1 MKPLLSNSRV
11 KYSLLVLAV
20 LLFTLS
26 FFFNKIY
33 TNRSSVADE
42 VEASEKYIHKQQADF
57 NSFLADTGLIYRLT
71 ENEEPIADLQQVTAK
86 KYGVFLYKLT
96 DVSTLSMRFWN
107 TQLILP
113 PATTFNRGEMEEMM
127 KLSNGYYIVVKKF
140 LHIRSGTVI
149 AYAMIPIRTQYWLE
163 TTYLVDE
170 FVYSKT
176 ANFRVSLAENKVTEF
191 PVKSLSGKPLFYFE
205 KRNTGV
211 VPYNNALTILLR
223 FSGLLLLL
231 LFVHLIAESLAQQ
244 RLWWGIVFLGA
255 SLLII
260 RIVIY
265 LVPSL
270 LNLRQ
275 FELFDPAVY
284 GSNFVQRSLGDL
296 LMNSVFFCWLV
307 LFSWYKIQKME
318 SFTSPWKQWLKMSTG
333 ILSLIMLILST
344 FLISSIIRSI
354 VADSKISFDVTNFW
368 SLDRY
373 TVVGFFVLATLSLSY
388 YYFTQLLF
396 RIIFPFLRGEIWLV
410 YFAIAFS
417 GLVFLTLRT
426 GDPKVLFYIPV
437 LCWLL
442 VYTWLVNR
450 EGVIL
455 NRIRINIAGII
466 FWIFVFSVSI
476 SAIMLV
482 ENKKAE
488 WNRRITY
495 ASGLA
500 QQTDKSTERQLNIAL
515 NYLDNDFLQAN
526 FERFEDSAAN
536 VAIVDSIQASLYTP
550 YSEQFETLFY
560 LYDSMGKPLYNRDA
574 TKFEAF
580 RTIVSQQAYP
590 TQLPGIYYYEKSFD
604 QYTFIV
610 EKDILDTVGRN
621 LGYMFIVVNPRK
633 YSGDALIAELF
644 KQNSNSSTPE
654 NSPIYSYAVYNQGKL
669 LKLSNRYPFSTRLTA
684 EQIASLTN
692 ETNRKVNGDY
702 DELWFKA
709 SNQRIVVITRKQDT
723 LIETITLFSY
733 IFSSFLFLILVVQ
746 ILSLL
751 VKAVYDPASFKR
763 FFHFN
768 IRNQVHSTIIF
779 ISIFSFIIIG
789 VATINFF
796 KTRYNRTNSD
806 RLSRTMKIMAQE
818 VEQRITGYDLET
830 GMIVIGDSA
839 TGQSVQNLVDRISDI
854 HGVDVNIYDLSGD
867 LQVSSASN
875 VYEKGVLSKKM
886 EPGAFFRLGRLNQV
900 QLVQEEK
907 IADLTYLSIYA
918 PARDQDGNA
927 YAYIG
932 IPYFTSMPELNQ
944 EISNFIV
951 TVINLNA
958 FILLV
963 AGLIALY
970 ITNRITRSFS
980 IISNKMKDVN
990 LGKMN
995 EEIEWNRDDEI
1006 GDLVKEYNK
1015 MVAKLEES
1023 AVALAKTERQEAWR
1037 EMARQVAHE
1046 IKNPLTPMKLSIQ
1059 YLQKAINNNQPNVK
1073 ELSSSVANTLVEQI
1087 DHLSKIA
1094 ADFSQF
1100 ANISNTN
1107 IEEFDLHS
1115 VIKSLQ
1121 ELYSADPNTEFN
1133 WQPLHRQIL
1142 VHADK
1147 TQMNRLFTNLF
1158 ANAVEARGSKDHSI
1172 IEVME
1177 QMEGDTLRIS
1187 IKDNGEGIAE
1197 EMQSRI
1203 FIPNFTTKSSGTGLG
1218 LAMCKGIVEQA
1229 RGRIWFETKKG
1240 FGTTFH
1246 VELPIVNAA
1255 RMAANERE

>member
-11 KYSLLVLAV
+11 WKFSLLLLAA

-26 FFFNKIY
+26 FFFNKLY
-33 TNRSSVADE
+33 TNRSSIADE
-42 VEASEKYIHKQQADF
+42 VKTAERYLHHLQKDF
-57 NSFLADTGLIYRLT
+57 NDLLADTSLLGRLSENT
-71 ENEEPIADLQQVTAK
+71 ESLKDLEKMTSK

-96 DVSTLSMRFWN
+96 GGSMLSMRFWSN
-107 TQLILP
+107 QVILP
-113 PATTFNRGEMEEMM
+113 PPNTYHQGEMEELM
-127 KLSNGYYIVVKKF
+127 KLSNGYYLVVKKF
-140 LHIRSGTVI
+140 VTLSSGTVI
-149 AYAMIPIRTQYWLE
+149 AYAMIPFRSAYWLE
-163 TTYLVDE
+163 TDYLPE
-170 FVYSKT
+170 KFVYTKT
-176 ANFRVSLAENKVTEF
+176 ADYRVVLVTNAVTEF
-191 PVKSLSGKPLFYFE
+191 PIKSISGKTLFYFD
-205 KRNTGV
+205 KKTTGV
-211 VPYNNALTILLR
+211 VPYNNALTIILR

-231 LFVHLIAESLAQQ
+231 LFVHLIAESLSQKK
-244 RLWWGIVFLGA
+244 LWKGVLFLA
-255 SLLII
+255 VSLLVI
-260 RIVIY
+260 RLLIY
-265 LVPSL
+265 WMPAL

-275 FELFDPAVY
+275 FELFDPSIY
-284 GSNFVQRSLGDL
+284 GSTFVQRSLGDL

-307 LFSWYKIQKME
+307 LFTWYKVQRLE
-318 SFTSPWKQWLKMSTG
+318 SFISQWPQWTKLLTG
-333 ILSLIMLILST
+333 LVSLVMLIYST
-344 FLISSIIRSI
+344 FIISSVIRSI

-417 GLVFLTLRT
+417 GLVYLTIKT
-426 GDPKVLFYIPV
+426 GDPAVLFYIPV

-455 NRIRINIAGII
+455 TRIRINIAGIL

-476 SAIMLV
+476 AAIMLV
-482 ENKKAE
+482 ENRKAE
-488 WNRRITY
+488 WNKRKLY
-495 ASGLA
+495 AEKLA
-500 QQTDKSTERQLNIAL
+500 TQADPSSERLMSIAL
-515 NYLDNDFLQAN
+515 NYLDNDFLQNN
-526 FERFEDSAAN
+526 FYRFRDSSTN
-536 VAIVDSIQASLYTP
+536 AIVRDSISSGLYRT
-550 YSEQFETLFY
+550 YADQFETTFY
-560 LYDSMGKPLYNRDA
+560 AYDSAGNSLFNPDA
-574 TKFEAF
+574 TRFEALK
-580 RTIVSQQAYP
+580 TIVLQQSHP
-590 TQLPGIYYYEKSFD
+590 TSTPGVYYYETAFD
-604 QYTFIV
+604 KFTFIT
-610 EKDILDTVGRN
+610 EKDITDSSGRS
-621 LGYMFIVVNPRK
+621 LGYFFIISNPKK
-633 YSGDALIAELF
+633 YGSDALLAELF
-644 KQNSNSSTPE
+644 KQNRTSDPE
-654 NSPIYSYAVYNQGKL
+654 NSPIYSYAVYSQGKL
-669 LKLSNRYPFSTRLTA
+669 TRLSNKYPFSTKLSDA
-684 EQIASLTN
+684 EVASLTG
-692 ETNRKVNGDY
+692 EVNKRVSGDF
-702 DELWFKA
+702 DELWYKA
-709 SNQRIVVITRKQDT
+709 SNQKIVVMARKQDT

-733 IFSSFLFLILVVQ
+733 IFSSFLFLIFIVQ

-751 VKAVYDPASFKR
+751 VRAVYDLEGFKR

-789 VATINFF
+789 IATINFF
-796 KTRYNRTNSD
+796 RSRYNRTNSD
-806 RLSRTMKIMAQE
+806 KLSRTMKIMVNEMQKRIKAGDPGSDQITLYDSTTSHTVQSLVEE
-818 VEQRITGYDLET
+818 VSE
-830 GMIVIGDSA
+830 
-839 TGQSVQNLVDRISDI
+839 I
-854 HGVDVNIYDLSGD
+854 HGVDVNVYDLGGD
-867 LQVSSASN
+867 LQVSSEAN
-875 VYEKGVLSKKM
+875 VYDRGVLSKKM
-886 EPGAFFRLGRLNQV
+886 EPGAYYRLSRLNQV
-900 QLVQEEK
+900 EHVQEEN
-907 IADLTYLSIYA
+907 IANLSYLSIYA
-918 PARDQDGNA
+918 PVRDEDGKA
-927 YAYIG
+927 YAYLG
-932 IPYFTSMPELNQ
+932 IPYFTSQPELDQ

-963 AGLIALY
+963 AGLIALF

-1023 AVALAKTERQEAWR
+1023 AAALAKTEREEAWR

-1107 IEEFDLHS
+1107 IEEFDLHT
-1115 VIKSLQ
+1115 VIRSLQ
-1121 ELYSADPNTEFN
+1121 ELYSSDPNTEFIWN
-1133 WQPLHRQIL
+1133 PLHRRIM

-1158 ANAVEARGSKDHSI
+1158 ANAVEACGTGPCR
-1172 IEVME
+1172 IEVSE
-1177 QMEGDTLRIS
+1177 QMEDGMVRVS
-1187 IKDNGEGIAE
+1187 VKDNGEGIAE

-1229 RGRIWFETKKG
+1229 RGRIWFETKLG
-1240 FGTTFH
+1240 SGTTFH
-1246 VELPIVNAA
+1246 VELPVVN
-1255 RMAANERE
+1255 E

>member
-1 MKPLLSNSRV
+1 VKLIFSNNRV
-11 KYSLLVLAV
+11 KYSLLVLAL

-33 TNRSSVADE
+33 TNRSTVTDE
-42 VEASEKYIHKQQADF
+42 VRIAQRYLQKYEEDF
-57 NSFLADTGLIYRLT
+57 NKFLTDTALLFRLA
-71 ENEEPIADLQQVTAK
+71 ENVEPQQDLEKVTAK
-86 KYGVFLYKLT
+86 KYGIFLYKQG
-96 DVSTLSMRFWN
+96 DDSTLSLHFWN
-107 TQLILP
+107 TQADIP
-113 PATTFNRGEMEEMM
+113 PDSSFPGGELEQGM
-127 KLSNGYYIVVKKF
+127 KLENGYYF
-140 LHIRSGTVI
+140 LIKRFVRLQSGRVI
-149 AYAMIPIRTQYWLE
+149 AFATIPFRSAYWLPD
-163 TTYLVDE
+163 YLPE
-170 FVYSKT
+170 KFAYSST
-176 ANFRVSLAENKVTEF
+176 ANKRVQLSDSITAYS
-191 PVKSLSGKPLFYFE
+191 VKSISGKPIFYL
-205 KRNTGV
+205 KNKNNGI

-231 LFVHLIAESLAQQ
+231 LCVHLIAESLSQQ
-244 RLWWGIVFLGA
+244 RLWKGVLFLGL
-255 SLLII
+255 SLLVI
-260 RIVIY
+260 RMVIY
-265 LVPSL
+265 WVPSL

-275 FELFDPAVY
+275 FELFDPTVY
-284 GSNFVQRSLGDL
+284 GSTFVQRSLGDL

-307 LFSWYKIQKME
+307 LFTWYKVQKLE
-318 SFTSPWKQWLKMSTG
+318 SFVSPWPQWMKMLTG
-333 ILSLIMLILST
+333 LLSLILLILST

-417 GLVFLTLRT
+417 GLVFLTLKT
-426 GDPKVLFYIPV
+426 GDPTVLFYIPV
-437 LCWLL
+437 LVWLL
-442 VYTWLVNR
+442 IYTWLVNR

-476 SAIMLV
+476 AAIMLV

-488 WNRRITY
+488 WERRKYY
-495 ASGLA
+495 AGKLT
-500 QQTDKSTERQLNIAL
+500 QLTDESTERMMSIAL
-515 NYLDNDFLQAN
+515 NYLDNDFLSSN
-526 FERFEDSAAN
+526 FDRFRTWSGSME
-536 VAIVDSIQASLYTP
+536 IRDSISSAFYSP
-550 YSEQFETLFY
+550 YATQFETTFY
-560 LYDSMGKPLYNRDA
+560 VYDSAGVPLGNTDPTR
-574 TKFEAF
+574 FEAL
-580 RTIVSQQAYP
+580 RTIVAQQSHA
-590 TQLPGIYYYEKSFD
+590 TRMPGTYYYETAFD
-604 QYTFIV
+604 QYTFIT
-610 EKDILDTVGRN
+610 EKNIQDSAGRN
-621 LGYMFIVVNPRK
+621 MGYMFIISNPHK
-633 YSGDALIAELF
+633 YPSDALLAELF
-644 KQNSNSSTPE
+644 KQNRSNDPE
-654 NSPIYSYAVYNQGKL
+654 NSPIYSYAVYNQRKL
-669 LKLSNRYPFSTRLTA
+669 TELSNKYPFATKLTDA
-684 EQIASLTN
+684 QVSSLNN
-692 ETNRKVNGDY
+692 ETTRRVNGDY

-709 SNQRIVVITRKQDT
+709 DNQRIVVITRKQDT

-733 IFSSFLFLILVVQ
+733 IFSSFLFLILIVQ

-751 VKAVYDPASFKR
+751 VKAVYDPYGFRR

-789 VATINFF
+789 IATINFF

-806 RLSRTMKIMAQE
+806 KLSKTMKIMVAE
-818 VEQRITGYDLET
+818 MENRVKPNDLET
-830 GMIVIGDSA
+830 GMVVINDSA
-839 TGQSVQNLVDRISDI
+839 TGKSVQNLVEEVSEI
-854 HGVDVNIYDLSGD
+854 HGVDVNVYDLAGD
-867 LQVSSASN
+867 MQVSSEDN
-875 VYEKGVLSKKM
+875 VYERGVLSKKM
-886 EPGAFFRLGRLNQV
+886 EPGAFFRLSRLNQV
-900 QLVQEEK
+900 QHVQEEK
-907 IADLTYLSIYA
+907 IANLTYLSIYG
-918 PARDQDGNA
+918 PVRDKEGKA

-932 IPYFTSMPELNQ
+932 IPYFTSQPELDQ

-980 IISNKMKDVN
+980 IISSKMKEVN

-995 EEIEWNRDDEI
+995 EEIQWNRDDEI

-1023 AVALAKTERQEAWR
+1023 AAALAKTEREEAWR

-1100 ANISNTN
+1100 ANIGNTN

-1115 VIKSLQ
+1115 VIRSLR
-1121 ELYSADPNTEFN
+1121 ELYSVDPNTEFIWN
-1133 WQPLHRQIL
+1133 PVHRQVL
-1142 VHADK
+1142 MHVDK

-1158 ANAVEARGSKDHSI
+1158 ANAVEARGSKEHSR

-1177 QMEGDTLRIS
+1177 FIEGDMIRIS

-1246 VELPIVNAA
+1246 VELPIVNSLA
-1255 RMAANERE
+1255 